1 MPAYH
6 DRFARKLYQRAYRA
20 RKKAEAQE
28 KLAAQRKAGADAP
41 IDAIDPIAELAEW
54 ARQKLKV
61 PPGHAN
67 AGRPMVLQPWSV
79 KFLRDGFTAHES
91 ALSVGRKNGKSAI
104 AAILALGYL
113 CGPLRKPGWRGA
125 IASVTKEKASELRA
139 QVAAIAE
146 ASGLDVVVRRSPYPG
161 TIQSDTGS
169 LETLAAERTA
179 GHASGYDLVIIDETG
194 LMPERSRELLAGL
207 RSSVS
212 AKNGRIVHISVRGDS
227 PLFAEVLANPA
238 TVSHVYAAPAG
249 CDLDD
254 EAAWAAANPSL
265 GAIKSVAYMR
275 SECRRIAGS
284 PADEPAFRA
293 FDLNQAVSPV
303 REMICTPDDL
313 RACFAE
319 LPPRQGAAV
328 IGLDVGEATSATAA
342 CAIWP
347 ESGRCEFWL
356 AFGAVPP
363 LADRAR
369 RDSAPYAEMQRRGE
383 LKIYPGR
390 VTNIGAFLGDV
401 ARDLAGVRIDH
412 AAADA
417 YKSSEVLDFLDKA
430 NLRWPIQ
437 FRRVG
442 AGRDGGADIRA
453 FQRLILD
460 RKLAMNENLALSVA
474 ISKSTIRR
482 DANGN
487 PGLDRASS
495 RGRID
500 LLSAAVIA
508 SGLAA
513 PLVGQTRRR
522 NRIAFAAS

>member
-1 MPAYH
+1 MPAFT
-6 DRFARKLYQRAYRA
+6 DRAARRLYMREYR
-20 RKKAEAQE
+20 RKKKLEAQE
-28 KLAAQRKAGADAP
+28 AARHDAP
-41 IDAIDPIAELAEW
+41 AFQGDPVTQLADW
-54 ARQKLKV
+54 AAATLIV
-61 PPGHAN
+61 PPGHPA
-67 AGRPMVLQPWSV
+67 AGEPMVLQPWSV

-91 ALSVGRKNGKSAI
+91 ALSVSRKNGKSAI

-113 CGPLRKPGWRGA
+113 VGPLRSAGWRGS
-125 IASVTKEKASELRA
+125 ISSVNKEKAAELRG
-139 QVAAIAE
+139 QVASIAE

-161 TIQSDTGS
+161 VISSATGS

-179 GHASGYDLVIIDETG
+179 GHAASYDLCIIDETG

-212 AKNGRIVHISVRGDS
+212 AKNGRVVHISVRGDS

-238 TVSHVYAAPAG
+238 TVKHIYAAEPG
-249 CDLDD
+249 CMIDD

-265 GAIKSVAYMR
+265 GSIKSVEYMR
-275 SECRRIAGS
+275 SEVRRIAGS

-303 REMICTPDDL
+303 REMICTPPDL
-313 RACFAE
+313 TRCFTAE

-328 IGLDVGEATSATAA
+328 IGLDVGEATSATACA
-342 CAIWP
+342 AIWP
-347 ESGRCEFWL
+347 ETGRCEFWL

-383 LKIYPGR
+383 LKVYPGR
-390 VTNIGAFLGDV
+390 VTPIAAFLGDV

-453 FQRLILD
+453 FQRLVLD
-460 RKLAMNENLALSVA
+460 RKLAMNESLALSVA
-474 ISKSTIRR
+474 ISQSTLRR
-482 DANGN
+482 DSNGN
-487 PGLDRASS
+487 SALDRANS

-513 PLVGQTRRR
+513 PLMDQTRRR
-522 NRIAFAAS
+522 NRIAFAAAS